1 MAAPKRKKSY
11 TKIKIK
17 KIVSIRKLKF
27 NFNKLSLVSNIYL

>member
-17 KIVSIRKLKF
+17 KISLIKKQKFKF
-27 NFNKLSLVSNIYL
+27 NRLNINNIYI